1 MENAASLGGLP
12 TIITLIIALSIAT
25 ERFVEIIKSW
35 LPSLDQS
42 RETAALEGKRRAK
55 LQLLAAVGGIL
66 ISYLA
71 WPVSSQV
78 ITSGPG
84 SLTIIALGLLASGG
98 SGFWNA
104 LLTSVVHIKDLKALD
119 VKQTKQAMGQA
130 LPLPR
135 PGDGVIGP

>member
-1 MENAASLGGLP
+1 MNNMTLGGLP
-12 TIITLIIALSIAT
+12 TIVTLIIALSIAT

-35 LPSLDQS
+35 FPSLDQS
-42 RETAALEGKRRAK
+42 RDTAVLEGRRRAK
-55 LQLLAAVGGIL
+55 LQLLAAVGGIV

-78 ITSGPG
+78 ITSGPR
-84 SLTIIALGLLASGG
+84 SLTIVALGLLASGG

-119 VKQTKQAMGQA
+119 VKQAKQTMGQA

-135 PGDGVIGP
+135 PGEGVIGP